1 MCCCMSRYNRT
12 KSADYFY
19 GSTRVLLSYFPDYLQ
34 FISFETRTVEYRQKT
49 SFENIFKTSKGYCS
63 QKTKID
69 LNSVGNY

>member
-1 MCCCMSRYNRT
+1 MSGYNRT

-63 QKTKID
+63 QKQKLICTVNNLK
-69 LNSVGNY
+69 